1 MGCAHWKMPH
11 HTAVR
16 GQTHLML
23 ASPLVSTF
31 LFSFFCISLLI
42 HLYGLVSFT
51 LPSGHDDEVLDV
63 SFDTT
68 GQHLVTGSADG
79 MTSYNH
85 YFLSFFDLFLL

>member
-1 MGCAHWKMPH
+1 
-11 HTAVR
+11 
-16 GQTHLML
+16 ML

-85 YFLSFFDLFLL
+85 YFLSIL